1 MIKILNFSNKF
12 AIGKRVVAIKE
23 FKNGSL
29 LISVGD
35 EGIIDKVT
43 IESFPD
49 IGLFNL
55 KILHIDFGNKH
66 LSMGEEVAEGYF
78 NII

>member
-1 MIKILNFSNKF
+1 MKILNFSNKF
-12 AIGKRVVAIKE
+12 AIGKHIIAVKE
-23 FKNGSL
+23 FKYGSIK
-29 LISVGD
+29 ISVGD
-35 EGIIDKVT
+35 KGTINKIT

-55 KILHIDFGNKH
+55 KILHMDFGNH
-66 LSMGEEVAEGYF
+66 QLSMGEEVAEGYF